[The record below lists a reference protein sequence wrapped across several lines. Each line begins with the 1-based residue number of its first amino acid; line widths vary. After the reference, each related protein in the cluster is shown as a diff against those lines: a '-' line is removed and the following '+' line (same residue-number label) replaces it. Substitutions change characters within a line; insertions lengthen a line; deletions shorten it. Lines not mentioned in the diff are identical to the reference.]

1 MSKPNLRTRI
11 RAPFETDVSFVV
23 NEQAVSGFVSHD
35 VSMNGIFLATQHPLP
50 LGSIGQLT
58 ITLFSGKEQTLVK
71 TLAEVVRVAE
81 SDEPQSGMG
90 LIFVDLDPDS
100 SIALYN
106 IVKYHTQANG

>member
-1 MSKPNLRTRI
+1 
-11 RAPFETDVSFVV
+11 
-23 NEQAVSGFVSHD
+23 
-35 VSMNGIFLATQHPLP
+35 
-50 LGSIGQLT
+50 
-58 ITLFSGKEQTLVK
+58 LFSGKEQTLVK

-106 IVKYHTQANG
+106 IVKYHTLANG